1 MINIPTRIA
10 IGITALA
17 IVLIVLAS
25 ISFADNQVRKE
36 DIKLTQNHLA
46 RQMDIWEGSKMYF
59 RYHAMELKL
68 KYYDE
73 YYEVSQERITIL
85 EGKVIVEALAKVY
98 AYEEI
103 GKLAFF
109 IKTLT
114 QICEANG
121 ITVPIYITRG
131 EVRDAN

>member
-10 IGITALA
+10 IGMTALA
-17 IVLIVLAS
+17 VVLIVLAS
-25 ISFADNQVRKE
+25 ISFADNQSRKE

-46 RQMDIWEGSKMYF
+46 RQMEIWEGSKMFF

-73 YYEVSQERITIL
+73 YYEKQEARVTEL
-85 EGKVIVEALAKVY
+85 EGEIIVQTLAKVY

-103 GKLAFF
+103 ETLAFF
-109 IKTLT
+109 IKKLT

-121 ITVPIYITRG
+121 ITVPTYITG
-131 EVRDAN
+131 SED

>member
-10 IGITALA
+10 IGMTALA

-25 ISFADNQVRKE
+25 ISFADNQARKE
-36 DIKLTQNHLA
+36 DIKLTQNDLA
-46 RQMDIWEGSKMYF
+46 RQMEIWEGSKMFF

-73 YYEVSQERITIL
+73 YYEKQEAKVMGL
-85 EGKVIVEALAKVY
+85 EGRVITQTLAKVY

-103 GKLAFF
+103 GRLAFF

-121 ITVPIYITRG
+121 ITVPTYITG
-131 EVRDAN
+131 SHAE

>member
-10 IGITALA
+10 IGMTALA
-17 IVLIVLAS
+17 VVLIVLAS
-25 ISFADNQVRKE
+25 ISFADNQARKE

-46 RQMDIWEGSKMYF
+46 RQMEIWEGSKMFF

-121 ITVPIYITRG
+121 ITVPTYITG
-131 EVRDAN
+131 SHAE